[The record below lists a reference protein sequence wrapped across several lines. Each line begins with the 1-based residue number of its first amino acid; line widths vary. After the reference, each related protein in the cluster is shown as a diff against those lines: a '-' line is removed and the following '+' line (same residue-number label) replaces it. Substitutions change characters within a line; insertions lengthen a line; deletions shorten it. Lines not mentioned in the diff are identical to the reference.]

1 MDVNLDD
8 NRWDIYPLG
17 FEKDDPERIIVQ
29 AFAYTGEKPIFLG
42 TWSVDY
48 QGNQSR
54 LISFDKNVEPSVS
67 INGYKVVKD
76 GVESFDAVEKL
87 EELEKRETKQMRK
100 DYKQARKEAV
110 NQIKDEYSF
119 AVKGLNQ
126 DYKDEYRDYR
136 KLRALSGTTEN
147 VELQEAYKKYLIDQ
161 LNKDI
166 NKSEKQMIKLQKE
179 IEKTDSKLEKLYE
192 ENGQSSKSKTLPN
205 VQDEDTAKG

>member
-1 MDVNLDD
+1 
-8 NRWDIYPLG
+8 
-17 FEKDDPERIIVQ
+17 
-29 AFAYTGEKPIFLG
+29 
-42 TWSVDY
+42 
-48 QGNQSR
+48 
-54 LISFDKNVEPSVS
+54 
-67 INGYKVVKD
+67 
-76 GVESFDAVEKL
+76 
-87 EELEKRETKQMRK
+87 MRK

-205 VQDEDTAKG
+205 VQNEDTAKG